1 MFDYDAELR
10 RYHPRLLA
18 AADIDPDARVLD
30 VGCGTG
36 QTTRAAA
43 RAAPGGQALGIDI
56 SAPMLAQARHLTD
69 LEGLPNVRFEC
80 GDVQVHPLPAE
91 RFTAGISRFG
101 TMFFADPSAAFAN
114 IAQAMCPG
122 AKFTQ
127 LVWQHSCRQEWHVA
141 IQKALTDEPGA
152 PSTPIGDAA
161 FSMADP
167 ARVDAILTGA
177 GFVDVR
183 LVPVREPVCYGADAA
198 SALHAIQSL
207 GKTERMLRDLDATLA
222 DRALSRLRT
231 QLDAHDDDGVWFDS
245 SAWLVSARRR

>member
-10 RYHPRLLA
+10 RYHTRLME
-18 AADIDPDARVLD
+18 AADIDPDAQVLD
-30 VGCGTG
+30 IGCGAG

-43 RAAPGGQALGIDI
+43 RAASGGQALGIDI
-56 SAPMLAQARHLTD
+56 SAPMLAQARRLSD
-69 LEGLPNVRFEC
+69 LEGLPNVRYER
-80 GDVQVHPLPAE
+80 GDAQVHPLPAE

-122 AKFTQ
+122 ARFTQ
-127 LVWQHSCRQEWHVA
+127 LVWQHSSRQEWHVA
-141 IQKALTDEPGA
+141 IQQALTDEPGA
-152 PSTPIGDAA
+152 PATPIGGGA
-161 FSMADP
+161 FSMADS
-167 ARVDAILTGA
+167 AKVDAILTGA

-183 LVPVREPVCYGADAA
+183 LVPLREPVCYGADVA

-207 GKTERMLRDLDATLA
+207 GMTEQALRDLDDTFA

-231 QLDAHDDDGVWFDS
+231 LLEARDDDGVWFDS
-245 SAWLVSARRR
+245 NAWLVSARRR